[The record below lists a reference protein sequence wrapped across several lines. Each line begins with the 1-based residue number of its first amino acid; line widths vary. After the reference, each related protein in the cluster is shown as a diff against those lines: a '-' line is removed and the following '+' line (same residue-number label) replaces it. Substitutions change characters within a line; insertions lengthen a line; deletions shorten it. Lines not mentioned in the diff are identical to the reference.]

1 MNAIPAKDHRAI
13 KGSAGFSFFPAGM
26 KHTPGEGRDPRV
38 PLDDD
43 PLSSQL
49 PTACQIALIL
59 FLASLALFL
68 ASLSWTAFPGL
79 PTWSLLAHLDPNAP
93 PMPLDFIWGFL
104 LKGFARLPV
113 GSVAAWSGLFSALCG
128 AACVGLLARLM
139 MRVGYLIRN
148 EPGQKSFI
156 REAQARRLSGIAA
169 GSYLA
174 CNIPF
179 WVASTRSLP
188 ETFHLLL
195 LLVFAW
201 FVSQYQHWGKG
212 RHLFL
217 AGFFFGLGASEFPT
231 FLVFL
236 PLAAFVVVRELIR
249 WRALRI
255 GRMHAALWGGL
266 VLGLLFYPLDAYV
279 FFKQS
284 ALAGMYVAPWAAL
297 KQMLGAQ
304 IQLITQI
311 RYSPGFLAIIAVSV
325 VPWLTLFTM
334 SSRSPW
340 FYEWGQIGVRL
351 IFAGGLIAILYDAS
365 FAPWNLLGMGYLM
378 VTPYLML
385 AICMGYVVGEFW
397 ILGESQ
403 RMMDTALVKWTFRHA
418 ASLFALLLVASIWAG
433 GVFNWRTVDGRYGR
447 IVDLAV
453 SEILGRL
460 EGRDILFSAGLLDDS
475 IGLSVLEKKI
485 PVQVISAPRTPSI
498 LYLQRLAKGF
508 DEESGSRQLSQGDF
522 SAFLDNLLMSDTGPS
537 RIGIIDMPDAF
548 REFGYLEPD
557 GFLYRLETS
566 PDQIDVPAL
575 AQSQKAFLA
584 WMEQTVLHPVPE
596 KNLLS
601 LYRDFLRLLASK
613 VANNLAILQIE
624 RGEAAEAMETLRSAH
639 RIYPENW
646 SVLMN
651 LVEVSRTCEL
661 PEAAEWE
668 KAWTDRQDELGGDR
682 WGLVVRFGYVWNAR
696 AWVRRG
702 HVWALSGVPAVEE
715 AARRKPAISEEDE
728 ASNDNR
734 EQVLDQAYL
743 LWGEAFRDDSFY
755 RGRLMKDGRDTAA
768 LMALCRLSLRRN
780 DPEAAEAYLAEA
792 LAMGL
797 AEENIAF
804 DRAMLAYVRGD
815 KVAAV
820 DSLAALSRL
829 TPGDLRVWMALLLLA
844 DENDPAS
851 AEALKTLKGQSS
863 ATVGVHLTLA
873 FVHLAR
879 QQWAAA
885 QSELDQAVQLDPRNT
900 QAWEMMVILAQM
912 RGNKPL
918 LDAGLRALLER
929 NPDHFLQYQNAG
941 VEQYQKGNLAE
952 AEAAFRKGLQRQR
965 DATLLNNLAH
975 VITEQDGN
983 LQDAL
988 KLIDEA
994 LLRQPGQAQMLS
1006 TRGAVFVK
1014 LGRFEDARRD
1024 LQESLRKQGRNNN
1037 LLLLLAQT
1045 YEGLGDR
1052 TRAMTLINALAA
1064 QPDKLDDKQRKQMGE
1079 IRLRLEP
1086 PPASVAA
1093 APPRDWAKALERVDA
1108 ALRNTPGNA
1117 ELLAARGE
1125 ICVQLGRFD
1134 DAQRDLQAALKMQ
1147 GRNVRWLI
1155 LLAQAC
1161 EGSGDRARALKI
1173 AKALAAQ
1180 PDQLDDKQKSLVREL
1195 LLRLR

>member
-1 MNAIPAKDHRAI
+1 MNAIPAAEPQDAKRP
-13 KGSAGFSFFPAGM
+13 GFSFFPAGM

-38 PLDDD
+38 PLEKDL
-43 PLSSQL
+43 LSREF
-49 PTACQIALIL
+49 PTANLVAC
-59 FLASLALFL
+59 FLALAALAMYL
-68 ASLSWTAFPGL
+68 ASMSWTAFPGT
-79 PTWSLLAHLDPNAP
+79 PTWALLAHLDPNAAP
-93 PMPLDFIWGFL
+93 TPMDSIWGFL

-128 AACVGLLARLM
+128 AACVGLLAWLM

-195 LLVFAW
+195 LLAFAW
-201 FVSQYQHWGKG
+201 SVSQYQHRGQG

-217 AGFFFGLGASEFPT
+217 AGLLFGIGASEFPT

-236 PLAAFVVVRELIR
+236 PLAAFVLVRELFR
-249 WRALRI
+249 WRALRRWRTH
-255 GRMHAALWGGL
+255 GALWGGL
-266 VLGLLFYPLDAYV
+266 ALGLLVYPLDAYV

-284 ALAGMYVAPWAAL
+284 ALAGMYVAPWAAM
-297 KQMLGAQ
+297 KQMLGGQ

-325 VPWLTLFTM
+325 MPWLTLFTM

-340 FYEWGQIGVRL
+340 FYEWGQIGVRI

-365 FAPWNLLGMGYLM
+365 FAPWGLLGMGYLM

-403 RMMDTALVKWTFRHA
+403 MMMDTALVKWTFRHT

-433 GVFNWRTVDGRYGR
+433 GAFNWRTVDGRYGR

-460 EGRDILFSAGLLDDS
+460 KGRDILFSNGLLDDS

-485 PVQVISAPRTPSI
+485 PVRVISAPRTPSI

-508 DEESGSRQLSQGDF
+508 DEESGRRQLSQGDF

-566 PDQIDVPAL
+566 PDQIDLPAL
-575 AQSQKAFLA
+575 LQSQKAFWA

-596 KNLLS
+596 HNLLR
-601 LYRDFLRLLASK
+601 LYQDFLRLLASK

-624 RGEAAEAMETLRSAH
+624 RGEAAGAIETLRSAH
-639 RIYPENW
+639 RICPDNW

-651 LVEVSRTCEL
+651 LVEVSRTFEW
-661 PEAAEWE
+661 PDAAEWE
-668 KAWTDRQDELGGDR
+668 KAWTDRQDELGGER
-682 WGLVVRFGYVWNAR
+682 WGLAVRYGYVWNAR
-696 AWVRRG
+696 EWVRRG

-715 AARRKPAISEEDE
+715 AARRKPAISDEDE

-743 LWGEAFRDDSFY
+743 LWGADFQDDSFY

-768 LMALCRLSLRRN
+768 LLALCRLSLRRN

-797 AEENIAF
+797 AEEKAAF
-804 DRAMLAYVRGD
+804 DRAMIAYVRGD

-820 DSLAALSRL
+820 DALAALSRL

-851 AEALKTLKGQSS
+851 TEALKTLKGQSS
-863 ATVGVHLTLA
+863 APVGVHLTLA
-873 FVHLAR
+873 FVHLSR

-900 QAWEMMVILAQM
+900 QAWEMMVLLAQT

-918 LDAGLRALLER
+918 LDAGLRALIER

-941 VEQYQKGNLAE
+941 VEQYQKGNLAA

-1052 TRAMTLINALAA
+1052 SRALTLAKALAA
-1064 QPDKLDDKQRKQMGE
+1064 QADKLDVKQRKQVEDMLP
-1079 IRLRLEP
+1079 RLAER
-1086 PPASVAA
+1086 PAPAA
-1093 APPRDWAKALERVDA
+1093 EDRSADWLINLERLDA
-1108 ALRNTPGNA
+1108 AMRKTPGKA

-1125 ICVQLGRFD
+1125 ICVQLGRFEE
-1134 DAQRDLQAALKMQ
+1134 AQRDLQEALKKQ
-1147 GRNVRWLI
+1147 GRNNAWLI

-1180 PDQLDDKQKSLVREL
+1180 PDRLDDAQKTQVREL

>member
-1 MNAIPAKDHRAI
+1 MNAIPAEDRPASE
-13 KGSAGFSFFPAGM
+13 GSAGFAFFPAGM

-38 PLDDD
+38 PLDHD
-43 PLSSQL
+43 PLSEQL
-49 PTACQIALIL
+49 PTVRQITFLL
-59 FLASLALFL
+59 FAISLALYL
-68 ASLSWTAFPGL
+68 ASMSWTAFPGL
-79 PTWSLLAHLDPNAP
+79 PTWSLLAHLDPNATP
-93 PMPLDFIWGFL
+93 TPVDSLWGFW

-128 AACVGLLARLM
+128 AASVGLLARLM

-148 EPGQKSFI
+148 EPGRKSFV

-188 ETFHLLL
+188 ATFHLLL
-195 LLVFAW
+195 LLAFAW

-217 AGFFFGLGASEFPT
+217 IGLFFGVGASEFPT

-236 PLAAFVVVRELIR
+236 PLAAFVVVREMIR
-249 WRALRI
+249 WRALRSW
-255 GRMHAALWGGL
+255 RPHAALWGGL
-266 VLGLLFYPLDAYV
+266 ALGLLFYPLDAYV

-284 ALAGMYVAPWAAL
+284 ALAGAYVAPWAAL

-304 IQLITQI
+304 ILLITQI

-351 IFAGGLIAILYDAS
+351 IFACGLIAILYDAS

-385 AICMGYVVGEFW
+385 AVCMGYVAGEFW

-403 RMMDTALVKWTFRHA
+403 MMMDTALVKRTFRRS
-418 ASLFALLLVASIWAG
+418 ASLFALLLVAGVWAG
-433 GVFNWRTVDGRYGR
+433 GAFNWRTVDGRYGR

-460 EGRDILFSAGLLDDS
+460 NGRDILFSTGLLDDS
-475 IGLSVLEKKI
+475 IGLSVLEDKL
-485 PVQVISAPRTPSI
+485 PVRVVSAPRTPSI
-498 LYLQRLAKGF
+498 TYLQQLAKSF
-508 DEESGSRQLSQGDF
+508 EDESWRQPLMKGDF
-522 SAFLDNLLMSDTGPS
+522 GNFMDNLLMSDRGPS
-537 RIGIIDMPDAF
+537 RVAIIDMPDAF

-557 GFLYRLETS
+557 GFLYRLETT
-566 PDQIDVPAL
+566 PAQIDLPAL
-575 AQSQKAFLA
+575 AQSQKAFGA
-584 WMEQTVLHPVPE
+584 WMEQAVLRPVPE
-596 KNLLS
+596 KNLLR
-601 LYRDFLRLLASK
+601 LYQDVLRLMASR

-624 RGEAAEAMETLRSAH
+624 RGEAEAAIETLRGAY
-639 RIYPENW
+639 RIFPENL

-651 LVEVSRTCEL
+651 LVELGRTRDL

-668 KAWTDRQDELGGDR
+668 KTWADRQDELGGER
-682 WGLVVRFGYVWNAR
+682 WGLIVRFGYVWNAR
-696 AWVRRG
+696 EWVRRG
-702 HVWALSGVPAVEE
+702 YVWALSGVPAAEE

-743 LWGEAFRDDSFY
+743 LWGEAFQDDSFY

-768 LMALCRLSLRRN
+768 LLALCRLSLRRN

-792 LAMGL
+792 LAVGL
-797 AEENIAF
+797 AEEKMAF
-804 DRAMLAYVRGD
+804 DRAMLAYVRGEKD
-815 KVAAV
+815 AAV

-829 TPGDLRVWMALLLLA
+829 TPGDMRVWMALLLLA
-844 DENDPAS
+844 DENDPVN
-851 AEALKTLKGQSS
+851 AEALKALKGQSS
-863 ATVGVHLTLA
+863 APVGVHLTLA
-873 FVHLAR
+873 FVHMSR

-885 QSELDQAVQLDPRNT
+885 QSELDLAVQLDPRNT
-900 QAWEMMVILAQM
+900 QAWEMMVLLAQA

-941 VEQYQKGNLAE
+941 VEQYQKGNLAA
-952 AEAAFRKGLQRQR
+952 AETAFRKGLQRQR

-1006 TRGAVFVK
+1006 TRGAILVK
-1014 LGRFEDARRD
+1014 LGRFEEARRD
-1024 LQESLRKQGRNNN
+1024 LQESLRKQGRKNS

-1052 TRAMTLINALAA
+1052 TRALTLAKTLASQA
-1064 QPDKLDDKQRKQMGE
+1064 DKLDAKQKKQVEDMLP
-1079 IRLRLEP
+1079 RLAEP
-1086 PPASVAA
+1086 PPPPVAS
-1093 APPRDWAKALERVDA
+1093 RDWPEALEQVDA
-1108 ALRNTPGNA
+1108 ALRKTPGKA
-1117 ELLAARGE
+1117 ELLGARGAVL
-1125 ICVQLGRFD
+1125 VQLGRF
-1134 DAQRDLQAALKMQ
+1134 AEARQDLQAALKKQ
-1147 GRNVRWLI
+1147 GRNSHWLI
-1155 LLAQAC
+1155 LLAQAY

-1173 AKALAAQ
+1173 GKALAAQ
-1180 PDQLDDKQKSLVREL
+1180 PDLLNEKQTQQVRDL

>member
-1 MNAIPAKDHRAI
+1 MNVIPAVDPRAI

-38 PLDDD
+38 PLEQDL
-43 PLSSQL
+43 LSREF
-49 PTACQIALIL
+49 PTANQIALFL
-59 FLASLALFL
+59 FLASLALYL
-68 ASLSWTAFPGL
+68 ASMSWTAFPGS
-79 PTWSLLAHLDPNAP
+79 PTWSLLAHLDPNATP
-93 PMPLDFIWGFL
+93 TPLDSIWGFL
-104 LKGFARLPV
+104 LKGLVRLPV

-128 AACVGLLARLM
+128 AACVSLLARLV

-148 EPGQKSFI
+148 EPGRKSFV

-179 WVASTRSLP
+179 WVAATRSLP
-188 ETFHLLL
+188 ATFHLLL
-195 LLVFAW
+195 LLAFAW
-201 FVSQYQHWGKG
+201 FVSQYQHRGRG

-217 AGFFFGLGASEFPT
+217 AGLFFGIGASEFPT

-236 PLAAFVVVRELIR
+236 PLAAFVVVRELFR

-255 GRMHAALWGGL
+255 WRMHAALWGGL
-266 VLGLLFYPLDAYV
+266 ALGLLFYPLAAYG

-284 ALAGMYVAPWAAL
+284 ALAGMYLAPWAAM

-340 FYEWGQIGVRL
+340 FYEWGQISVRL
-351 IFAGGLIAILYDAS
+351 IFAGGLIAILFDAS
-365 FAPWNLLGMGYLM
+365 FAPWGLLGMGYLM

-385 AICMGYVVGEFW
+385 AVCMGYVVGEFW

-403 RMMDTALVKWTFRHA
+403 IMMDTALVKWTFRHS
-418 ASLFALLLVASIWAG
+418 ASLFAGLLVAGVWAG
-433 GVFNWRTVDGRYGR
+433 GAFNWRTVDGRYGR

-460 EGRDILFSAGLLDDS
+460 EGRDILFSTGLLDDS
-475 IGLSVLEKKI
+475 IGLSILEKKV
-485 PVQVISAPRTPSI
+485 PVQIISAPRTPSI
-498 LYLQRLAKGF
+498 IYLQRLAKGF
-508 DEESGSRQLSQGDF
+508 EEESWRQPLNQGDF
-522 SAFLDNLLMSDTGPS
+522 GAFLDNLLMSDEGPG
-537 RIGIIDMPDAF
+537 RVAILDMPDAF

-557 GFLYRLETS
+557 GFLYRLNTS
-566 PDQIDVPAL
+566 PNQIDLPAL
-575 AQSQKAFLA
+575 AQSQKAFWS
-584 WMEQTVLHPVPE
+584 WMEQKVLHPVPE
-596 KNLLS
+596 KNLLR
-601 LYRDFLRLLASK
+601 LYQDFLRLMASK
-613 VANNLAILQIE
+613 VANNLAIIQIE
-624 RGEAAEAMETLRSAH
+624 RGETDAAIETLRSAH

-651 LVEVSRTCEL
+651 LVEVSRTFEL
-661 PEAAEWE
+661 PEAADWE
-668 KAWTDRQDELGGDR
+668 KTWTDRQDELGGER
-682 WGLVVRFGYVWNAR
+682 WGLVVRYGYVWNAR

-702 HVWALSGVPAVEE
+702 HVWALSGVPAAEE

-743 LWGEAFRDDSFY
+743 LWGEAYQDDSFY
-755 RGRLMKDGRDTAA
+755 RGRLMRDGRDTAA
-768 LMALCRLSLRRN
+768 LMSLCRLSLRRN

-792 LAMGL
+792 LAVGL
-797 AEENIAF
+797 AEEMVTF
-804 DRAMLAYVRGD
+804 DRAMLAYIQGEKD
-815 KVAAV
+815 AAV
-820 DSLAALSRL
+820 KSLAALSRL
-829 TPGDLRVWMALLLLA
+829 TPGDLRAWMALLLLA
-844 DENDPAS
+844 DENDPVS
-851 AEALKTLKGQSS
+851 AEALKMLEGQRS
-863 ATVGVHLTLA
+863 APIGVHLTLA
-873 FVHLAR
+873 FVHMSR

-885 QSELDQAVQLDPRNT
+885 QSELDLAVQRDPRNT
-900 QAWEMMVILAQM
+900 KAWEMMVLLAQT

-918 LDAGLRALLER
+918 LDAGLRALVDR

-941 VEQYQKGNLAE
+941 VEQYQKGNLAA

-1006 TRGAVFVK
+1006 TRGAIYVK
-1014 LGRFEDARRD
+1014 MGRFEEARQD
-1024 LQESLRKQGRNNN
+1024 LLESLRKQGRNSN
-1037 LLLLLAQT
+1037 LLILLAQT

-1052 TRAMTLINALAA
+1052 SRALTLAKALAA
-1064 QPDKLDDKQRKQMGE
+1064 QADKLDDKQKNKAEEMLV
-1079 IRLRLEP
+1079 RLAEPPAP
-1086 PPASVAA
+1086 PPATAA
-1093 APPRDWAKALERVDA
+1093 RDWQQVLERVDA
-1108 ALRNTPGNA
+1108 ALRKTPGKA
-1117 ELLAARGE
+1117 ELLGARGE
-1125 ICVQLGRFD
+1125 ICVKLGRFGE
-1134 DAQRDLQAALKMQ
+1134 ARRDLQEALKKH
-1147 GRNVRWLI
+1147 GRNDRWLI
-1155 LLAQAC
+1155 LLAQAY
-1161 EGSGDRARALKI
+1161 EGSGERARALKV
-1173 AKALAAQ
+1173 AKVLASQ
-1180 PDQLDDKQKSLVREL
+1180 PDRLDENQKTQVREL

>member
-1 MNAIPAKDHRAI
+1 MNASPAAEPQAAK
-13 KGSAGFSFFPAGM
+13 SPGFSFFPAGM

-38 PLDDD
+38 PLEKDL
-43 PLSSQL
+43 LSREF
-49 PTACQIALIL
+49 PTANQVALFL
-59 FLASLALFL
+59 FLASLALYL
-68 ASLSWTAFPGL
+68 ASMSWTAFPGS
-79 PTWSLLAHLDPNAP
+79 PTWALLAHLDPNAAP
-93 PMPLDFIWGFL
+93 TPLDSLWGFL
-104 LKGFARLPV
+104 LKGIARLPA
-113 GSVAAWSGLFSALCG
+113 GSAAAWSGLFSAVCG
-128 AACVGLLARLM
+128 AACVALLARLM

-148 EPGQKSFI
+148 EPGRKSFI

-174 CNIPF
+174 CNVPF

-188 ETFHLLL
+188 ATFHLLL
-195 LLVFAW
+195 LLAFAW
-201 FVSQYQHWGKG
+201 FVSQYQHRGRR

-217 AGFFFGLGASEFPT
+217 AGLLYGIGASEFPT

-236 PLAAFVVVRELIR
+236 PLAAFVVVRELFR
-249 WRALRI
+249 WRALRLW
-255 GRMHAALWGGL
+255 RMHAALWGGL
-266 VLGLLFYPLDAYV
+266 ALGLLCYPLDAYV
-279 FFKQS
+279 FFKHS
-284 ALAGMYVAPWAAL
+284 ALAGMPLAPWAAL

-304 IQLITQI
+304 ILLIIQL
-311 RYSPGFLAIIAVSV
+311 RYSPGFLAILAVSV

-340 FYEWGQIGVRL
+340 FYEWGQISVRL

-365 FAPWNLLGMGYLM
+365 FAPWGLLGMGYLM

-403 RMMDTALVKWTFRHA
+403 VMMDTAFIKWTFRHS
-418 ASLFALLLVASIWAG
+418 ASLLAGLLVAGIWAG
-433 GVFNWRTVDGRYGR
+433 GAFNWRTVDGRYGR

-453 SEILGRL
+453 SEILNRL
-460 EGRDILFSAGLLDDS
+460 EKRDILFSTGLLDDS
-475 IGLSVLEKKI
+475 IGLAVLEKKL
-485 PVQVISAPRTPSI
+485 PVRVVSAPRTPSI
-498 LYLQRLAKGF
+498 VYLQQLAKSF
-508 DEESGSRQLSQGDF
+508 EDESWRQPLLKGDF
-522 SAFLDNLLMSDTGPS
+522 GVFLDNLLMSDEGPG
-537 RIGIIDMPDAF
+537 RVAILDMPDAF
-548 REFGYLEPD
+548 REYGYLEPD
-557 GFLYRLETS
+557 GFLYRLETT
-566 PDQIDVPAL
+566 PTQIDLPVL
-575 AQSQKAFLA
+575 AQSQKAFWS
-584 WMEQTVLHPVPE
+584 WMEQKVLDPVPE
-596 KNLLS
+596 KNLLR
-601 LYRDFLRLLASK
+601 LYQDFLRLMASK
-613 VANNLAILQIE
+613 VANNLAILQVE
-624 RGEAAEAMETLRSAH
+624 QGAAEAAFETLRSAH

-651 LVEVSRTCEL
+651 LVEVSRTFAL

-668 KAWTDRQDELGGDR
+668 KTWTDRQDELGGER
-682 WGLVVRFGYVWNAR
+682 WGLVVRYGYVWHAR
-696 AWVRRG
+696 EWVRRG

-743 LWGEAFRDDSFY
+743 LWGEVFQDDSFY

-768 LMALCRLSLRRN
+768 LMALGRLSLRRN
-780 DPEAAEAYLAEA
+780 DPEAAEAYFAEA

-797 AEENIAF
+797 AEEKVAF
-804 DRAMLAYVRGD
+804 DRAMLAFVRGE
-815 KVAAV
+815 KAAAAN
-820 DSLAALSRL
+820 SLAALSRL
-829 TPGDLRVWMALLLLA
+829 TPGDTRVWMALLLLA
-844 DENDPAS
+844 DENDPLGV
-851 AEALKTLKGQSS
+851 EALKVLKGQGG
-863 ATVGVHLTLA
+863 APIGVHLTLA
-873 FVHLAR
+873 FVHMSR

-885 QSELDQAVQLDPRNT
+885 QGELDLAVQLDPRNT
-900 QAWEMMVILAQM
+900 QAWEMMVLLAQT

-918 LDAGLRALLER
+918 LDAGLRALMER

-941 VEQYQKGNLAE
+941 VEQYQKGNLAA

-1006 TRGAVFVK
+1006 TRGAVYVK
-1014 LGRFEDARRD
+1014 LGRFEEARRD

-1052 TRAMTLINALAA
+1052 TRALTLVKALAA
-1064 QPDKLDDKQRKQMGE
+1064 QSEKLDEKQNKKLRE
-1079 IRLRLEP
+1079 IRLRLEAS
-1086 PPASVAA
+1086 PAPAAAA
-1093 APPRDWAKALERVDA
+1093 APPDGPKELARIDA
-1108 ALRNTPGNA
+1108 ALRNAPGNA
-1117 ELLAARGE
+1117 ELLGARGE
-1125 ICVQLGRFD
+1125 IGVRLGRFEE
-1134 DAQRDLQAALKMQ
+1134 AQRDLLAALKMQ

-1155 LLAQAC
+1155 LLAQAY
-1161 EGSGDRARALKI
+1161 EGSGARDRALKI

-1180 PDQLDDKQKSLVREL
+1180 PDRLDDAQKTQVREL